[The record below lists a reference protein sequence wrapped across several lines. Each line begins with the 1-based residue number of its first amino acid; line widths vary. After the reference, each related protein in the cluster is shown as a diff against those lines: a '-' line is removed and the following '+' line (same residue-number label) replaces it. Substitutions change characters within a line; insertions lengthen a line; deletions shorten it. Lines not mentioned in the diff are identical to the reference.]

1 MVEHGW
7 NTTTGMYYDCRLGS
21 ISTKPSRQGSN
32 ALSSDA
38 VLVYFLDITWTS
50 IIVHGHQAVLFSL
63 PPTKPNQLFEVLVP
77 IAVVAG
83 CDDTPIMM
91 SSLAHPVSFLLSL
104 LRVTA
109 DARLFKPPV
118 TLLISLRHLAT
129 IVVQASNCV
138 NHSNLTSNFK
148 SLMST
153 SEW

>member
-1 MVEHGW
+1 
-7 NTTTGMYYDCRLGS
+7 MYNDCRLGS

-38 VLVYFLDITWTS
+38 VLVFFLEITRTS
-50 IIVHGHQAVLFSL
+50 IIVHGHQAVLFCL
-63 PPTKPNQLFEVLVP
+63 TPTKPNQFFYDLVS
-77 IAVVAG
+77 IAVVKG
-83 CDDTPIMM
+83 CDDTPMRM

-109 DARLFKPPV
+109 DARLFQPTVP
-118 TLLISLRHLAT
+118 LLISLRHLAN

-138 NHSNLTSNFK
+138 NHSDLTSNFK